1 MVEEPQKIGS
11 IFDFLYTD
19 HERLKSWLAQT
30 FPDGIPH
37 SSKHTSVSGA
47 NSGLEIGGSAD
58 VTGQVSAVFAKSAVK
73 GAAQGK
79 MSSNE
84 NASRSHERTFD
95 NSWALPVDVLD
106 VLQEQ
111 GYIQRDLQKAK
122 AGSLV
127 LVSGTPQ
134 LLDIKFMQDIWDP
147 AVTHITTQEKIT
159 HKNKNQIAD
168 VRGQLKNIGEILR
181 AMPPYPQMTLVD
193 ALGNQVWA
201 CLKQE
206 HLLISSSALALA
218 HGSSVRDTWHV
229 LAAVDALPDEHVEA
243 PTTPPPEQSQLM
255 NAAAQMIGQIRELM
269 GRSSVAYAV
278 TPVLIFRAISPSSV

>member
-1 MVEEPQKIGS
+1 MVEEPQKNGS

-37 SSKHTSVSGA
+37 SSKKTSVSGA

-58 VTGQVSAVFAKSAVK
+58 VTGQVSAVFAKSGVK
-73 GAAQGK
+73 GGAQGK

-84 NASRSHERTFD
+84 NASRSHEQTFD

-111 GYIQRDLQKAK
+111 GYIQRDLRAAQV
-122 AGSLV
+122 GSLV
-127 LVSGTPQ
+127 LVSGAPQ
-134 LLDIKFMQDIWDP
+134 LIDIKFMQDIWDP
-147 AVTHITTQEKIT
+147 AITHLTSQEKVT
-159 HKNKNQIAD
+159 HKNKHQIVE
-168 VRGQLKNIGEILR
+168 VRSQLKNIGDLLR
-181 AMPPYPQMTLVD
+181 VMPPYPQMTLVD
-193 ALGNQVWA
+193 IDGNQVWA

-218 HGSSVRDTWHV
+218 HGSFVRETWHV
-229 LAAVDALPDEHVEA
+229 LAAVDALPDEQVEHA
-243 PTTPPPEQSQLM
+243 TTPPPQQSQLM
-255 NAAAQMIGQIRELM
+255 AAAAEIIGQMRDLM
-269 GRSSVAYAV
+269 GRSSTAYAV
-278 TPVLIFRAISPSSV
+278 TPVLIFRAINPLPE